1 MTTFKP
7 THRLRSGALVELEH
21 IFASR
26 KTGQMSRK
34 AEIQCRCDEC
44 GLVCTKGDW
53 LLAKN
58 PFDASE
64 ILTGCKRCHAI
75 NSFDMVCDEEGCEK
89 IAGCGWP
96 SGDVYR
102 QTCAEHWAYQ
112 PNPDDKREPWPDG
125 EDES

>member
-1 MTTFKP
+1 
-7 THRLRSGALVELEH
+7 
-21 IFASR
+21 
-26 KTGQMSRK
+26 MSRK

-102 QTCAEHWAYQ
+102 HTCSDHYWFD
-112 PNPDDKREPWPDG
+112 NKRTRRDKREPWPDG
-125 EDES
+125 EDEA